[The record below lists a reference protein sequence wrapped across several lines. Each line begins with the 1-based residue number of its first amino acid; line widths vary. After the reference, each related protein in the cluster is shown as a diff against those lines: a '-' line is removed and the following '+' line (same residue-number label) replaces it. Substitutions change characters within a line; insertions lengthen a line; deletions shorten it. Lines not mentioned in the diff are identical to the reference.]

1 MSKLEIRDLS
11 YTLEILREKEQEKAH
26 RARKAAERKV
36 RMEAYHEIEF
46 DSSMAQ
52 LHNQKNEEEK
62 EFEEAL
68 LAFMN
73 GDRKKPE
80 EQEEQRK

>member
-26 RARKAAERKV
+26 RARKAAERKA

-46 DSSMAQ
+46 DSSHSCTIRRMRRRRSS
-52 LHNQKNEEEK
+52 
-62 EFEEAL
+62 
-68 LAFMN
+68 
-73 GDRKKPE
+73 RKRCWPL
-80 EQEEQRK
+80 

>member
-1 MSKLEIRDLS
+1 
-11 YTLEILREKEQEKAH
+11 
-26 RARKAAERKV
+26 
-36 RMEAYHEIEF
+36 MEAYHEIEF

-73 GDRKKPE
+73 GDRKKPD

>member
-1 MSKLEIRDLS
+1 
-11 YTLEILREKEQEKAH
+11 
-26 RARKAAERKV
+26 
-36 RMEAYHEIEF
+36 MEAYHEIEF

-52 LHNQKNEEEK
+52 LHNQKNAEEK

>member
-26 RARKAAERKV
+26 RARKAAERKA

-62 EFEEAL
+62 KF
-68 LAFMN
+68 AFMN

>member
-26 RARKAAERKV
+26 RARKAAERKA

-62 EFEEAL
+62 EF
-68 LAFMN
+68 AFMN